1 MNDYITINDLAK
13 VELLVGTIQEC
24 RAVPESEK
32 LLQLQVSFGE
42 KGDRQILAGIKK
54 WYQPEDLVGKQGV
67 FVFNLK
73 PRTMLG
79 LESQGMMLCAQDANG
94 LFQLATVT
102 APVPDGTQLR

>member
-24 RAVPESEK
+24 HVVPESEK
-32 LLQLQVSFGE
+32 LLQLQVNFGE

-54 WYQPEDLVGKQGV
+54 WYQPQDLVGKQGI

-73 PRTMLG
+73 SRTMLG

-94 LFQLATVT
+94 VFQLATVT
-102 APVPDGTQLR
+102 ASVPNGTQLQ